1 MLKFN
6 NIANDGNLKN
16 ELNEISKIVSETNQ
30 IGQNI
35 IIKLSEQGD
44 ALEKTEEKLEHNEFI
59 LSKTFR
65 ILRGMSW
72 FGWILNFFTKDI
84 STQYN
89 NKYNNL
95 IKNNEEKSKRQEKNE
110 AVAEASGT
118 EASGTRLS
126 VGSMSA
132 AALEGRWKSVVSDC
146 LCFGGVD
153 VGASPSAVLARRWR
167 LAESYG
173 TGLKKITEDNKEEK
187 LKVPQENLSKKT
199 HSDTDIREIL
209 NNENKELLFIENE
222 LKNLHSMGLK
232 IGECIDDH
240 NERLERISN
249 KTENISNKIIKNKDY
264 ISTIL

>member
-1 MLKFN
+1 MFRIN

-16 ELNEISKIVSETNQ
+16 ELNEISKIVCETNE

-44 ALEKTEEKLEHNEFI
+44 NLEKTEKKLDTNEFI

-65 ILRGMSW
+65 ILRDMTW
-72 FGWILNFFTKDI
+72 FGWILNFFIKDNSNQSNNYNLTKK
-84 STQYN
+84 
-89 NKYNNL
+89 NKNL
-95 IKNNEEKSKRQEKNE
+95 EEIKK
-110 AVAEASGT
+110 
-118 EASGTRLS
+118 
-126 VGSMSA
+126 
-132 AALEGRWKSVVSDC
+132 
-146 LCFGGVD
+146 
-153 VGASPSAVLARRWR
+153 
-167 LAESYG
+167 
-173 TGLKKITEDNKEEK
+173 DNKEEK
-187 LKVPQENLSKKT
+187 LKVTQEILYKKT
-199 HSDTDIREIL
+199 SLDIDVREIL

-222 LKNLHSMGLK
+222 LKNLHSIGLK

>member
-1 MLKFN
+1 MFRIN

-16 ELNEISKIVSETNQ
+16 ELNEISKIVCETNE

-44 ALEKTEEKLEHNEFI
+44 NLEKTEEKLNTNEFI

-65 ILRGMSW
+65 ILRDMTW
-72 FGWILNFFTKDI
+72 FGWILNFFIKDNSNQSNNYNLTKK
-84 STQYN
+84 
-89 NKYNNL
+89 NKNL
-95 IKNNEEKSKRQEKNE
+95 EEIKK
-110 AVAEASGT
+110 
-118 EASGTRLS
+118 
-126 VGSMSA
+126 
-132 AALEGRWKSVVSDC
+132 
-146 LCFGGVD
+146 
-153 VGASPSAVLARRWR
+153 
-167 LAESYG
+167 
-173 TGLKKITEDNKEEK
+173 DNKEEK
-187 LKVPQENLSKKT
+187 LKVTQEILSEKT
-199 HSDTDIREIL
+199 SLDIDVREIL

-222 LKNLHSMGLK
+222 LKNLHSIGLK

>member
-6 NIANDGNLKN
+6 NITNDGNLKN
-16 ELNEISKIVSETNQ
+16 ELNEISKIVSETNE

-44 ALEKTEEKLEHNEFI
+44 ALEKTEEKLENNEFI

-72 FGWILNFFTKDI
+72 FGWILNFFTKEI

-95 IKNNEEKSKRQEKNE
+95 IKNNEEKSKRQEKNK
-110 AVAEASGT
+110 AVT
-118 EASGTRLS
+118 EASGMGLS

-132 AALEGRWKSVVSDC
+132 AALEGRWKSVVSGC

-153 VGASPSAVLARRWR
+153 IGASPSAVLARRWR
-167 LAESYG
+167 LAEAYG
-173 TGLKKITEDNKEEK
+173 TRLKKITEDNKEEK
-187 LKVPQENLSKKT
+187 LKVTQENLSKKT
-199 HSDTDIREIL
+199 DSDIDVREIL

-222 LKNLHSMGLK
+222 LKNLHSIGLK

>member
-44 ALEKTEEKLEHNEFI
+44 ALEKTEEKLENNEFI

-72 FGWILNFFTKDI
+72 FGWILNFFTKEI

-118 EASGTRLS
+118 RLS

-146 LCFGGVD
+146 LCFSGVD

-167 LAESYG
+167 LAEAYG

-199 HSDTDIREIL
+199 HSDIDVREIL
-209 NNENKELLFIENE
+209 NNESKELLFIENE
-222 LKNLHSMGLK
+222 LKNLHSIGLK

-249 KTENISNKIIKNKDY
+249 KTEHISNKIIKNKDY

>member
-1 MLKFN
+1 M
-6 NIANDGNLKN
+6 G
-16 ELNEISKIVSETNQ
+16 
-30 IGQNI
+30 
-35 IIKLSEQGD
+35 
-44 ALEKTEEKLEHNEFI
+44 
-59 LSKTFR
+59 
-65 ILRGMSW
+65 
-72 FGWILNFFTKDI
+72 
-84 STQYN
+84 
-89 NKYNNL
+89 
-95 IKNNEEKSKRQEKNE
+95 
-110 AVAEASGT
+110 
-118 EASGTRLS
+118 LS
-126 VGSMSA
+126 VGSISA
-132 AALEGRWKSVVSDC
+132 AALEGRWKSVVSGC
-146 LCFGGVD
+146 LYPGGVD

-167 LAESYG
+167 LAEAYG

-222 LKNLHSMGLK
+222 LKNLHSIGLK

>member
-118 EASGTRLS
+118 RLS

-132 AALEGRWKSVVSDC
+132 AALEGRWKSVVSGC
-146 LCFGGVD
+146 LCFSGVD
-153 VGASPSAVLARRWR
+153 VGVSPSAVLARRWR
-167 LAESYG
+167 LAEAYG

-199 HSDTDIREIL
+199 HSYTDIREIL

-222 LKNLHSMGLK
+222 LKNLHSIGLK

-249 KTENISNKIIKNKDY
+249 KTEHISNKIIKNKDY

>member
-6 NIANDGNLKN
+6 NITNDGNLKN
-16 ELNEISKIVSETNQ
+16 ELNEISKIVSETNE

-44 ALEKTEEKLEHNEFI
+44 ALEKTEEKLENNEFI

-65 ILRGMSW
+65 ILRDMTW
-72 FGWILNFFTKDI
+72 FGWILNFFIKDNSKQSNNYNLTKK
-84 STQYN
+84 
-89 NKYNNL
+89 NKNL
-95 IKNNEEKSKRQEKNE
+95 EEIK
-110 AVAEASGT
+110 
-118 EASGTRLS
+118 
-126 VGSMSA
+126 
-132 AALEGRWKSVVSDC
+132 
-146 LCFGGVD
+146 
-153 VGASPSAVLARRWR
+153 
-167 LAESYG
+167 
-173 TGLKKITEDNKEEK
+173 EDNKEEK
-187 LKVPQENLSKKT
+187 LKVTQENLSKKT
-199 HSDTDIREIL
+199 HLDMDVREIL

-222 LKNLHSMGLK
+222 LKNLHSIGLK

>member
-6 NIANDGNLKN
+6 NITNDGNLKN
-16 ELNEISKIVSETNQ
+16 ELNEISKIVSETNE

-44 ALEKTEEKLEHNEFI
+44 ALEKTEEKLENNEFI

-72 FGWILNFFTKDI
+72 FGWILNFFTKEI

-95 IKNNEEKSKRQEKNE
+95 IKNNEEKSKRQEKNK
-110 AVAEASGT
+110 AVT
-118 EASGTRLS
+118 EASGMGLS
-126 VGSMSA
+126 VGSISA
-132 AALEGRWKSVVSDC
+132 AALEGRWKSGVSGC
-146 LCFGGVD
+146 LYPGGVD

-167 LAESYG
+167 LAEAYG

-222 LKNLHSMGLK
+222 LKNLHSIGLK

>member
-6 NIANDGNLKN
+6 NITNDGNLKN
-16 ELNEISKIVSETNQ
+16 ELNEISKIVSETNE

-44 ALEKTEEKLEHNEFI
+44 ALEKTEEKLEHNEFL

-72 FGWILNFFTKDI
+72 FGWILNFFTKDL

-95 IKNNEEKSKRQEKNE
+95 IKNNEEKRKRQEKIE

-118 EASGTRLS
+118 GLS

-132 AALEGRWKSVVSDC
+132 AALEVRWKSVVSGC

-153 VGASPSAVLARRWR
+153 IGASPSAVLARRWR
-167 LAESYG
+167 LAEAYG
-173 TGLKKITEDNKEEK
+173 TRLKKITEDNKEEK
-187 LKVPQENLSKKT
+187 LKVTQENLSKKT
-199 HSDTDIREIL
+199 DSDIDVREIL

-222 LKNLHSMGLK
+222 LKNLHSIGLK

-249 KTENISNKIIKNKDY
+249 KTEHISNKIIKNKDY

>member
-6 NIANDGNLKN
+6 NITNDKNLKN
-16 ELNEISKIVSETNQ
+16 ELNEISKIVCETNE

-44 ALEKTEEKLEHNEFI
+44 NLEKTEKKLDTNEFI

-65 ILRGMSW
+65 ILRDMTW
-72 FGWILNFFTKDI
+72 FGWILNFFIKDNSNQSNNYNLTKK
-84 STQYN
+84 
-89 NKYNNL
+89 NKNL
-95 IKNNEEKSKRQEKNE
+95 EEIK
-110 AVAEASGT
+110 
-118 EASGTRLS
+118 
-126 VGSMSA
+126 
-132 AALEGRWKSVVSDC
+132 
-146 LCFGGVD
+146 
-153 VGASPSAVLARRWR
+153 
-167 LAESYG
+167 
-173 TGLKKITEDNKEEK
+173 EDNKEEK
-187 LKVPQENLSKKT
+187 LKVTQEILSKNM
-199 HSDTDIREIL
+199 SLDIDVREIL

-222 LKNLHSMGLK
+222 LKNLHSIGLK

>member
-6 NIANDGNLKN
+6 NITNDGNLKN
-16 ELNEISKIVSETNQ
+16 ELNEISKIVSETNE

-44 ALEKTEEKLEHNEFI
+44 ALEKTEEKLENNEFI

-72 FGWILNFFTKDI
+72 FGWILNFFTKEI

-110 AVAEASGT
+110 AVT
-118 EASGTRLS
+118 EASGMGLS
-126 VGSMSA
+126 VGSISA
-132 AALEGRWKSVVSDC
+132 AALEGRWKSVVSGC
-146 LCFGGVD
+146 LYPGGVD

-167 LAESYG
+167 LAEAYG

-222 LKNLHSMGLK
+222 LKNLHSIGLK

-249 KTENISNKIIKNKDY
+249 KTEHISNKIIKNKDY

>member
-16 ELNEISKIVSETNQ
+16 ELNEISKIVSETNE

-44 ALEKTEEKLEHNEFI
+44 ALEKTEEKLEHNEFL

-84 STQYN
+84 SKQC

-95 IKNNEEKSKRQEKNE
+95 IKINEEKSKRQEKIE

-118 EASGTRLS
+118 GLS

-132 AALEGRWKSVVSDC
+132 AALEGRWKSVVSGC

-153 VGASPSAVLARRWR
+153 IGASPSAVLARRWR
-167 LAESYG
+167 EAEAYG
-173 TGLKKITEDNKEEK
+173 TRLKKITEDNKEEK
-187 LKVPQENLSKKT
+187 LKVTQENLSKKT
-199 HSDTDIREIL
+199 DSDIDVREIL

-222 LKNLHSMGLK
+222 LKNLHSIGLK
-232 IGECIDDH
+232 IGECIDNH

-249 KTENISNKIIKNKDY
+249 KTEHISNKIIKNKDY